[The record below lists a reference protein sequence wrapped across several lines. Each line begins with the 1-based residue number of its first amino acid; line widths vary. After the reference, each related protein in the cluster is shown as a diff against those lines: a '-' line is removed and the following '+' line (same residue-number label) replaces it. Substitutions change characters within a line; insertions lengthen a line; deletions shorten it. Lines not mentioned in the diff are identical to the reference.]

1 MKPMTNFVNIISAA
15 GESDISIVPKISKI
29 SGKFSSENFSSVLK
43 NQNKSTKFSDN
54 SNFDKS
60 NQPDTKNEYDKFNYK
75 DNSIQKEKTKTPEEK
90 LGEFKDDIIDVQNK
104 IVEIISEEF
113 DISEDEIINT
123 LENLGLSLI
132 QLLDPQN
139 LASAVIDIKNA
150 DSSAELLVDS
160 GFQNL
165 INNINLLSNE
175 LFESMG
181 SGNQPEALEQL
192 VSMMN
197 MTEEPIEF
205 DAIENIN
212 NLNEVI
218 DDNSEKILVKTNDIS
233 ADNVETSNAVN
244 ENQMIDKTIVKS
256 DAGDNLLNSNN
267 QDLSQND
274 KNTYQNEMDSEIKTD
289 EQSVFTR
296 KNLTSDEADSFQ
308 EITFNNKTNTIQ
320 FVSENNPA
328 NQTQSYVSIDTKEII
343 AQIAN
348 NVRINQSIDTANI
361 QMQLNPENLGRIY
374 LNISSKEG
382 AVSATITATNEAVKE
397 ALEAQI
403 INLKENLSQNGIKV
417 DAVEVTVASH
427 EFERNLEQNSS
438 KDEQNAMYH
447 ENNNKRRKNI
457 DISSLDDL
465 SGIMSEEENL
475 LAQIMKENGNSVDY
489 MA

>member
-1 MKPMTNFVNIISAA
+1 MTNFVNIISAA

>member
-1 MKPMTNFVNIISAA
+1 MTNFVNIISAA

-403 INLKENLSQNGIKV
+403 INLKENLSQNGIKG

>member
-1 MKPMTNFVNIISAA
+1 MTNFVNIISAA

-29 SGKFSSENFSSVLK
+29 SEKFSSENFSSVLK

-54 SNFDKS
+54 CNFDKS

-175 LFESMG
+175 LFESIG

-256 DAGDNLLNSNN
+256 DVGDNLLNSNN

-289 EQSVFTR
+289 EQSVFAR

-328 NQTQSYVSIDTKEII
+328 NQTQSYVSINTKEII
-343 AQIAN
+343 AQIAD

>member
-1 MKPMTNFVNIISAA
+1 MTNFVNIISAA

-29 SGKFSSENFSSVLK
+29 SEKFSSENFSSVLK

-289 EQSVFTR
+289 EQSVFAR

-328 NQTQSYVSIDTKEII
+328 NQTQSYVSINTKEII
-343 AQIAN
+343 AQIAD

-397 ALEAQI
+397 ALETQI

>member
-1 MKPMTNFVNIISAA
+1 MTNFVNIISAA

-289 EQSVFTR
+289 EQSVFAR

-328 NQTQSYVSIDTKEII
+328 NQTQSYVSINTKEII
-343 AQIAN
+343 AQIAD

>member
-1 MKPMTNFVNIISAA
+1 MTNFVNIISAA

-308 EITFNNKTNTIQ
+308 EIRFNNKTNTIQ

>member
-1 MKPMTNFVNIISAA
+1 MTNFVNIISAA
-15 GESDISIVPKISKI
+15 SESGISIVPKISKI
-29 SGKFSSENFSSVLK
+29 SEKFSSENFSSVLK

-289 EQSVFTR
+289 EQSVFAR

-328 NQTQSYVSIDTKEII
+328 NQTQSYVSISTKEII
-343 AQIAN
+343 AQIAD

-397 ALEAQI
+397 ALETQI

-475 LAQIMKENGNSVDY
+475 IAQIMKENGNSVDY

>member
-1 MKPMTNFVNIISAA
+1 MTNFVNIISAA
-15 GESDISIVPKISKI
+15 SESDISIVPKISKI
-29 SGKFSSENFSSVLK
+29 SEKFSSENFSSVLK

-192 VSMMN
+192 ISMMN

-289 EQSVFTR
+289 EQSVFAR

-328 NQTQSYVSIDTKEII
+328 NQTQSYVSINTKEII
-343 AQIAN
+343 AQIAD

>member
-1 MKPMTNFVNIISAA
+1 MTNFVNIISAA

-244 ENQMIDKTIVKS
+244 ENQLIDKTIVKS

>member
-1 MKPMTNFVNIISAA
+1 MTNFVNIISAA
-15 GESDISIVPKISKI
+15 SESDISFVPKVSKI
-29 SGKFSSENFSSVLK
+29 SEKFSSENFSSVLE
-43 NQNKSTKFSDN
+43 NQNKSTNFSDD
-54 SNFDKS
+54 SNFNKS

-75 DNSIQKEKTKTPEEK
+75 DNSIQKEKSKTPEEK
-90 LGEFKDDIIDVQNK
+90 LGEFKDDIIEVQNK

-113 DISEDEIINT
+113 DVSEDEIINT

-139 LASAVIDIKNA
+139 LASAVIDIRNA

-175 LFESMG
+175 LFESIG
-181 SGNQPEALEQL
+181 SGNQPETIEQL

-197 MTEEPIEF
+197 LAEEPIEV

-233 ADNVETSNAVN
+233 SDNVETSNAVN

-256 DAGDNLLNSNN
+256 DAGDNLSNSNN
-267 QDLSQND
+267 QDLSQDN
-274 KNTYQNEMDSEIKTD
+274 KNTYENEMDSEIKTD
-289 EQSVFTR
+289 EQSDFVR
-296 KNLTSDEADSFQ
+296 KNLTSDEADRFQ

-320 FVSENNPA
+320 FVSENNSA
-328 NQTQSYVSIDTKEII
+328 NQTQSYISIDTRELI
-343 AQIAN
+343 AQIVD

-438 KDEQNAMYH
+438 KDEQNAIYH
-447 ENNNKRRKNI
+447 ESKNKRRKNI

>member
-1 MKPMTNFVNIISAA
+1 MTNFVNIISAA

-465 SGIMSEEENL
+465 NGVMSEEENL
-475 LAQIMKENGNSVDY
+475 IAQIMKENGNSVDY

>member
-1 MKPMTNFVNIISAA
+1 MTNFVNIISAA

-308 EITFNNKTNTIQ
+308 EITFNNKPNT
-320 FVSENNPA
+320 
-328 NQTQSYVSIDTKEII
+328 
-343 AQIAN
+343 
-348 NVRINQSIDTANI
+348 
-361 QMQLNPENLGRIY
+361 
-374 LNISSKEG
+374 
-382 AVSATITATNEAVKE
+382 
-397 ALEAQI
+397 
-403 INLKENLSQNGIKV
+403 
-417 DAVEVTVASH
+417 
-427 EFERNLEQNSS
+427 
-438 KDEQNAMYH
+438 
-447 ENNNKRRKNI
+447 
-457 DISSLDDL
+457 
-465 SGIMSEEENL
+465 
-475 LAQIMKENGNSVDY
+475 
-489 MA
+489 